1 MIGYSKLSQRVALT
15 ALICCIFSIPVFAD
29 ERAKD
34 NAYETEAPPA
44 GQADDGL
51 ATEERGDADIR
62 TKTKEDTH
70 TLVEAFAGYRFLQVD
85 GSGGRAAEYDYLH
98 SGPTFGGM
106 YNRVGNDFNFL
117 LDGNYLNDKDYFGD
131 LLADYR
137 GEYRFHLRT
146 ESLFH
151 NLDHEKLEDKFSGTG
166 YQSNDLDPGGHYGER
181 VEQDEASFR
190 YKLHNFPLHI
200 NLGYWRLLRD
210 GSSQLRFSD
219 TMFGYSGTNT
229 VNAMA
234 RRLNQETHEGDFGFD
249 AHLGFVDLVY
259 TFQIREFND
268 NIATPTYNYT
278 SRTPVD
284 PANPALPGGLQQHNE
299 DPDSRYIAHTVK
311 IHTSLDGGIVG
322 AASYSYGTRE
332 NRSTL
337 TDIQGA
343 SQGRDTLQNAAG
355 DFVYIPCKEFSLA
368 LKFRHQEID
377 RDNPATLFSLVDSS
391 TLSIRPSL
399 DTQRDTITAT
409 VSVRATNTL
418 TFKGEYKGDF
428 LHRDNTAFWNEPL
441 AQVSQ
446 NLPENSSVHK
456 GTVTVLS
463 RPLKGLSLK
472 AQYNYSVTDNPSYG
486 NSFGEKHEGNLFAS
500 YNSPNRWGATAN
512 YRLARE
518 NNDQLTVSTFAST
531 SFDPIANPITRNKST
546 DNATVSLW
554 YTPIERLTISGSY
567 GFLRAKTDQGVLFQ
581 DQPTAPPAAFANTN
595 YTTQAQIYSL
605 TGVFHYN
612 KKLDLSMSLQQI
624 YSFSDL
630 SPESSDF
637 ANNGNTANI
646 EQISNTKTV
655 ESSISFRAE
664 YHFTKNFSSILDYS
678 YRDYDEKIQR
688 LFNGT
693 VQSVSAYMSA
703 KW

>member
-1 MIGYSKLSQRVALT
+1 LIGYGKLSQRVALT
-15 ALICCIFSIPVFAD
+15 ALICCIYSIPVFAD

-34 NAYETEAPPA
+34 NAYVTEAPPA
-44 GQADDGL
+44 VQADDGL
-51 ATEERGDADIR
+51 ATEERGDADVR
-62 TKTKEDTH
+62 TETKEDTH
-70 TLVEAFAGYRFLQVD
+70 TLVESFAGYRFLHVD
-85 GSGGRAAEYDYLH
+85 GVGGRAAEYDYLH
-98 SGPTFGGM
+98 PGPIFGGM
-106 YNRVGNDFNFL
+106 FNRVGNDFKFA

-151 NLDHEKLEDKFSGTG
+151 NLDHEKLGHDFSGTR
-166 YQSNDLDPGGHYGER
+166 YQTIDQDPHGSYGER

-210 GSSQLRFSD
+210 GSSQLRFAD
-219 TMFGYSGTNT
+219 TLFGYDGTNT

-259 TFQIREFND
+259 TFQIRDFSD
-268 NIATPTYNYT
+268 HIATPTYNYIA
-278 SRTPVD
+278 RTPND
-284 PANPALPGGLQQHNE
+284 LSNPPIPGGLQQHNE

-311 IHTSLDGGIVG
+311 LHTSLDGGIVG

-368 LKFRHQEID
+368 LKFRHQEVD

-391 TLSIRPSL
+391 TLSVRPSL

-418 TFKGEYKGDF
+418 TFKGEYKGNF

-441 AQVSQ
+441 AQVAQ
-446 NLPENSSVHK
+446 RLPENSTVHK
-456 GTVTVLS
+456 GSLAIFS
-463 RPLKGLSLK
+463 RPVKGLSLR
-472 AQYNYSVTDNPSYG
+472 AQYIYSATDNPSYG
-486 NSFGEKHEGNLFAS
+486 TSFGEKHEGQLFAS

-512 YRLARE
+512 YRIARE
-518 NNDQLTVSTFAST
+518 SNDQLTVSTFASNT
-531 SFDPIANPITRNKST
+531 FDPIANPIARNRYT

-554 YTPIERLTISGSY
+554 YTPIEGLTVSGSY
-567 GFLRAKTDQGVLFQ
+567 GFLRAKIDQGVLFQ
-581 DQPTAPPAAFANTN
+581 DQPTAPPAVFANTN
-595 YTTQAQIYSL
+595 YTTQAQIYSVSAVYRL
-605 TGVFHYN
+605 AEM
-612 KKLDLSMSLQQI
+612 LDLSLALQQVR
-624 YSFSDL
+624 SFSDFA
-630 SPESSDF
+630 PES
-637 ANNGNTANI
+637 GNTTNNI
-646 EQISNTKTV
+646 EQLTQLTRTRTV
-655 ESSISFRAE
+655 ESSLSARAE
-664 YHFTKNFSSILDYS
+664 YRLTKNFSCVLDYS
-678 YRDYDEKIQR
+678 YRDYDEKIQS
-688 LFNGT
+688 LANGT
-693 VQSVSAYMSA
+693 VQTVSAYLRA